1 MYFKKIFISFSN
13 LRILIT
19 ETSCDLEIFIFGGV
33 RRILGKL
40 FRRIL
45 NLRDDWMI
53 GIYYVNLIWNL
64 IFKIKLNKIL
74 NLI

>member
-13 LRILIT
+13 FWTLIT
-19 ETSCDLEIFIFGGV
+19 DTSRDLEIFIFGGV
-33 RRILGKL
+33 RWILGKP

-45 NLRDDWMI
+45 NLCDDSMI